1 MWGDAAMANAI
12 YPKWKEAIEQASSN
26 SSLGGTVKACL
37 VQITGTGTP
46 YTYSAS
52 DQFLSDIPSGA
63 RASITAALTGK
74 TFTNGVFDAD
84 DTVFPLVPAGPAC
97 GAIVIF
103 IDTGT
108 ASTSRLVFYDDTS
121 ITGAPI
127 TPSGT
132 DINVIWDNG
141 ANKIFAL

>member
-1 MWGDAAMANAI
+1 MTNKI
-12 YPKWKEAIEQASSN
+12 YPKWKEALEQASSN

-46 YTYSAS
+46 YTYADT

-63 RASITAALTGK
+63 RASISAALTSK
-74 TFTNGVFDAD
+74 TFSNGVFDAD
-84 DTVFPLVPAGPAC
+84 DTIFSAVSAGPAC

-108 ASTSRLVFYDDTS
+108 PSTSRLVFYDDTS
-121 ITGAPI
+121 ITGAPV
-127 TPSGT
+127 TPSGS